1 LSLPRQNIEVIIQ
14 ARKPLSHSQNQK
26 GQVALFVALIFQVLF
41 VFFAMIVNVGLLV
54 HHKINLQNSVDLSA
68 YYGAMRQAEMM
79 NSIAHVNYQIRQA
92 YKLFMFRY
100 QQLGN
105 GGVKYDLLDTDTPVS
120 HPTVFCIAYSPINA
134 VNPTESYC
142 MDAANANVRIPTPGV
157 PQLFNGAFSFLNF
170 QNAIEGA
177 AKILRAAGA
186 KSCEDKSA
194 LNYMMLARF
203 AAAYKLDLA
212 DRKQLLLN
220 LANQLS
226 LADPTDIDG
235 QSIRTGAFRTLVKN
249 LTYQNQDSIKAHFD
263 SQGSGGGSA
272 DADFQ
277 FLNSLSLP
285 GCSGT
290 GNQLEPPGWLSEISI
305 FPFLFAVDADC
316 SGNGGSFNFAPKAVN
331 TGNQATQF
339 QHAVQVYGQQAVQ
352 QMAQYLNEPT
362 GEDPQ
367 TRLYK
372 SSLGFEK
379 NPWCM
384 AYVGV
389 SAKATP
395 QIPFSPLGSVTLTA
409 RAFAKPFGGRMGP
422 WYGTTWPS
430 SGTKSETLPRTDGA
444 APMRVDIGTIEID
457 PKDPATIAALKGSYS
472 RYMGDTVGILSNVTM
487 KEMRSSIQG
496 MRAKGGIDLN
506 WYAGLG
512 VEDYSDKNSSG
523 DPLAW
528 NQTNAS
534 AAPPLRD
541 LEEAAISPDQF
552 DASYYSVDPDFYNN
566 YVTRLQKGYGDK
578 FSFAIRGD
586 LGSRMT
592 GTDEQKKFS
601 IRNQI
606 ETLKDPQ
613 KKVFDWQQ
621 KLMYYVT
628 DFGQLLTAWN
638 QTSPDSYLMDTSRF
652 GVCADGMKVQ
662 QSDPPNFYTAGSCK
676 AGGRTGYSVKLVDGK
691 YLQNQPNGKTQQY
704 ELGGKGVSGVI
715 KNPPPPTF

>member
-1 LSLPRQNIEVIIQ
+1 VITF
-14 ARKPLSHSQNQK
+14 AGKPLSHSRNQK

-105 GGVKYDLLDTDTPVS
+105 AGATKQPLLDTDSAVTW
-120 HPTVFCIAYSPINA
+120 PTVFCIAYSPVNA
-134 VNPTESYC
+134 VQGTESYC
-142 MDAANANVRIPTPGV
+142 MSASEGMTVPTPGV
-157 PQLFNGAFSFLNF
+157 PELFSGAFPFINF
-170 QNAIEGA
+170 QNAIANTANQLKTA
-177 AKILRAAGA
+177 AVT
-186 KSCEDKSA
+186 SCRDKMA

-203 AAAYKLDLA
+203 EAAYKLDLA
-212 DRKQLLLN
+212 NRKQLLLR

-226 LADPTDIDG
+226 TSDPTDIDG

-249 LTYQNQDSIKAHFD
+249 LTYQNQDSIKSHFD
-263 SQGSGGGSA
+263 DRGVGGGAA

-277 FLNSLSLP
+277 FVNSLALP
-285 GCSGT
+285 GCTST
-290 GNQLEPPGWLSEISI
+290 GNELDPPGWLSEISI
-305 FPFLFAVDADC
+305 FPFLYAVDADC
-316 SGNGGSFNFAPKAVN
+316 SSGEALHFAPKPVN
-331 TGNQATQF
+331 LGNAASQF
-339 QHAVQVYGQQAVQ
+339 TNAINLYGKPAVQ
-352 QMAQYLNEPT
+352 QMSQYMNEPT

-389 SAKATP
+389 SAKVTP

-409 RAFAKPFGGRMGP
+409 KAYAKPFGGRIGP

-430 SGTKSETLPRTDGA
+430 SATKSEGQPRTDGA
-444 APMRVDIGTIEID
+444 APIRVDIGRINID
-457 PKDPATIAALKGSYS
+457 PKDPETVAALKGSYG
-472 RYMGDTVGILSNVTM
+472 RYMGDKIGILSNMTM
-487 KEMRSSIQG
+487 KEMRTAIQG
-496 MRAKGGIDLN
+496 LRQKGGIDLN
-506 WYAGLG
+506 WYAALG
-512 VEDYSDKNSSG
+512 AEDYNDKNSSG

-534 AAPPLRD
+534 LVPPMRD
-541 LEEAAISPDQF
+541 LEIAAIAPDQF

-578 FSFAIRGD
+578 FQFAIRGD

-592 GTDEQKKFS
+592 GTDEQKRFS

-638 QTSPDSYLMDTSRF
+638 QTSPDSYVMDQTRF
-652 GVCADGMKVQ
+652 GECPDGMKVKQ
-662 QSDPPNFYTAGSCK
+662 DDPANFYTPGSCK

-691 YLQNQPNGKTQQY
+691 YLQNQPNGKAQQY
-704 ELGGKGVSGVI
+704 ELGGKGISGTI
-715 KNPPPPTF
+715 KNPPPQ